1 MMKTVIIDDER
12 DAIYTLELIIQ
23 EYLPEIQVVSRFT
36 DPEKALL
43 ALRDLE
49 FDLLFLD
56 INMPGMSG
64 FELLQNLEKN
74 DFHIVFTT
82 AYDEYALKA
91 FKYNAVDYLLKP
103 IDVEELRA
111 TIDRLKTKN
120 NSKHSPVPDYSKIL
134 TQINHKKLE
143 KLSIPTADGIYFIRP
158 EEILYFLASGSYTK
172 VVRRE
177 GDIIFVSKSLKEIE
191 RLVGSE
197 FFRIHNSYSINLKF
211 VKMLSKADGWSIL
224 MENGDKIPIARR
236 KRLDISDLISRI
248 SNEPAT

>member
-43 ALRDLE
+43 AIPQLE

-56 INMPGMSG
+56 ISMPFMNG
-64 FELLQNLEKN
+64 FEFLQNLEKH

-111 TIDRLKTKN
+111 TIERLKTKN
-120 NSKHSPVPDYSKIL
+120 INKPAQLPDYSKIL
-134 TQINHKKLE
+134 TQINHKKIE
-143 KLSIPTADGIYFIRP
+143 RLSIPTADGIYFLRP

-172 VVRRE
+172 VIRKE
-177 GDIIFVSKSLKEIE
+177 GDIIFVSKSLKEVE
-191 RLVGSE
+191 TMVGPE
-197 FFRIHNSYSINLKF
+197 FFRVHNSYSINLKF
-211 VKMLSKADGWSIL
+211 VKMLSKVDGWSIL
-224 MENGDKIPIARR
+224 MENGDRIPIARR

-248 SNEPAT
+248 SNEPGI